1 VSALR
6 RRVERLFGQSRIR
19 LPHRRPAAEDLE
31 TGDRVQIGAVVWQV
45 RGGLA
50 LWSGS
55 WAFLVE
61 ALEAGPE
68 VSGAPRTARL
78 LVPISPAAQD
88 WTLVHNGEPR
98 QVPME
103 CMVVFPAGEAVQ
115 S

>member
-31 TGDRVQIGAVVWQV
+31 PGDRVQIGAVVWQV

-61 ALEAGPE
+61 ALDSGPE

-78 LVPISPAAQD
+78 LVPTSPATKE
-88 WTLVHNGEPR
+88 WTLVRNGERR

-103 CMVVFPAGEAVQ
+103 CMLVFQPGEAL
-115 S
+115 